1 MTDMSSDRIADAG
14 HGIRHVFVRDM
25 TIAASI
31 GVAAHEKRAPQ
42 PVRINIDL
50 AVEDEGAL
58 PRAPAPVGPDR
69 LERVVDYEPIVAAV
83 RRIVGEGHVGLAETL
98 AERIAESALTD
109 PRVIAVRVRV
119 EKLEVF
125 AGVGA
130 VGVEIERVRTSKTS
144 DMGGRSY

>member
-1 MTDMSSDRIADAG
+1 MSDLRCGRIADAG
-14 HGIRHVFVRDM
+14 RGIRHVFVRDM

-31 GVAAHEKRAPQ
+31 GVTAHEKRAPQ

-50 AVEDEGAL
+50 AVEDEGAG
-58 PRAPAPVGPDR
+58 PAACAAVGADK

-83 RRIVGEGHVGLAETL
+83 RRIVSAGHVALAETL
-98 AERIAESALTD
+98 AERIAEAALTD
-109 PRVIAVRVRV
+109 PRVAGVRVRV

-130 VGVEIERVRTSKTS
+130 VGVEIERSR
-144 DMGGRSY
+144 R

>member
-1 MTDMSSDRIADAG
+1 MSGWDSDHVADAL

-25 TIAASI
+25 TIAARI
-31 GVAAHEKRAPQ
+31 GVAAREKRAAQ
-42 PVRINIDL
+42 PVRINVDL
-50 AVEDEGAL
+50 AVEDEGGGSNGGAT
-58 PRAPAPVGPDR
+58 VGVDK

-83 RRIVGEGHVGLAETL
+83 RRIVAEGHVALAETL
-98 AERIAESALTD
+98 AERIAEAVLVE

-130 VGVEIERVRTSKTS
+130 VGVEIERR
-144 DMGGRSY
+144 RR